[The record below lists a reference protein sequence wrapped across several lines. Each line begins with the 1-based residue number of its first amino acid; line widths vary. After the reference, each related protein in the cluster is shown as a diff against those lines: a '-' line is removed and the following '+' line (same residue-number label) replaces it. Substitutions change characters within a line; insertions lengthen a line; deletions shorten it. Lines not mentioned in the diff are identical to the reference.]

1 MPGEPDKRGAGFE
14 AGCQM
19 LGVQYDVLR
28 LNDEDGMDPFFRYLE
43 EHMADGKLEYDGI
56 FCCTDHVA
64 YRVMLKLRSMGVR
77 VPEDVQIIG
86 FDGIHVFDGDG
97 FFVSTI
103 VQPVKHL
110 AEAAVSVLLSE
121 DRSKLPALMCLP
133 VSYAKGGTTKD

>member
-1 MPGEPDKRGAGFE
+1 
-14 AGCQM
+14 
-19 LGVQYDVLR
+19 
-28 LNDEDGMDPFFRYLE
+28 
-43 EHMADGKLEYDGI
+43 
-56 FCCTDHVA
+56 
-64 YRVMLKLRSMGVR
+64 MLKLRSMGVR

-103 VQPVKHL
+103 VQPVKPL

>member
-1 MPGEPDKRGAGFE
+1 
-14 AGCQM
+14 M

-103 VQPVKHL
+103 VQPVKPL